1 VPVTL
6 TIKQVPDELAER
18 LRAVAARNHR
28 SLQGELLH
36 SLEQIVA
43 AHDQRRQRR
52 TLEGSLDTTQ
62 PRPAQTRS
70 ASADQ
75 GGLVE
80 ALDAIVAGSQWGEA
94 PLLSREQA
102 NDRELTREF
111 DSLVQEQQTPY
122 RR

>member
-1 VPVTL
+1 MPVTL
-6 TIKQVPDELAER
+6 TIKQVPNELAER

-28 SLQGELLH
+28 SLQGELMH

-43 AHDQRRQRR
+43 AHDLGKEQPASQVSVKTARSRSVQ
-52 TLEGSLDTTQ
+52 TDTV
-62 PRPAQTRS
+62 S
-70 ASADQ
+70 AGKD
-75 GGLVE
+75 GLMEV
-80 ALDAIVAGSQWGEA
+80 LDAIVGGSHWGEA

-111 DSLVQEQQTPY
+111 DYLVQEHQPTY